1 MSVSKTWKEAALPQQ
16 AREDLRCSVRAP
28 HEQSCERVTAD
39 FCNNHKAPRDPSLC
53 QECSCAQSHLRP
65 FASFQVDLEKA
76 RGERTASCL
85 SIARHVADICFG
97 NVCLDRRK
105 QTNLWDLLH
114 ARYFVKPSFC
124 PTKCTHIWGYI
135 HTSEDVKLDFFCCVI
150 KWIIKLVRYHI
161 STFLTWS
168 WLVAHFLCD
177 PKGALYW
184 QWTLEVWLL
193 RDKVHEALCWL
204 NKFTAFQSASHPSR
218 STVLAFTWSGIA
230 CGSQPGVL
238 KNT

>member
-1 MSVSKTWKEAALPQQ
+1 MIIYLPSFVLLKSILYICVHVRCRTCSWEDRLTTPSKSDEQTPDVSVSVSKTWKEAALPQQ

-53 QECSCAQSHLRP
+53 QECSCAQSPLRP

-85 SIARHVADICFG
+85 SIARHVANICFR
-97 NVCLDRRK
+97 NVCLERRK

-135 HTSEDVKLDFFCCVI
+135 HTSEDVKLYLFF
-150 KWIIKLVRYHI
+150 
-161 STFLTWS
+161 
-168 WLVAHFLCD
+168 A
-177 PKGALYW
+177 
-184 QWTLEVWLL
+184 
-193 RDKVHEALCWL
+193 
-204 NKFTAFQSASHPSR
+204 
-218 STVLAFTWSGIA
+218 VL
-230 CGSQPGVL
+230 
-238 KNT
+238 